1 MRVLTVGEQPLSI
14 EDVVSVARGE
24 CQVALPETSEWRELI
39 QKALIFSISSLKRK
53 GYLRCDYGL
62 WRLMFS

>member
-24 CQVALPETSEWRELI
+24 CQSLLY
-39 QKALIFSISSLKRK
+39 QK
-53 GYLRCDYGL
+53 
-62 WRLMFS
+62 RLNGVN

>member
-24 CQVALPETSEWRELI
+24 CQVAFTRNV
-39 QKALIFSISSLKRK
+39 
-53 GYLRCDYGL
+53 
-62 WRLMFS
+62 

>member
-24 CQVALPETSEWRELI
+24 CQVALPETSEWREL
-39 QKALIFSISSLKRK
+39 
-53 GYLRCDYGL
+53 
-62 WRLMFS
+62 